1 MVNGVSVLISTV
13 EMDWALLW
21 TTAKVFGY
29 PASTFRVTLGAI
41 IGVLPTLWVLL
52 TQNLYAV
59 PWALGL
65 LWPMIMVVVLFAG
78 LPRRDWVK
86 TYGLFML
93 LSLMAT
99 GLFSTGMSMLVLW
112 MPRFP
117 FQDWI
122 YVVPILLMLMSWR
135 LPLKRV
141 RQILGR
147 DTYGEVQLT
156 LNRATL
162 RLPVLWDSGNTL
174 ADPISRR
181 PVVIVEMGRALD
193 WIPQELWPWICEVHA
208 GTVSAGSLPE
218 AWGQRTAIIKFRTLT
233 GEGFLPAVQIDR
245 AEGRYLDRWYAM
257 VPVMVGFSP
266 TVLTADRSFG
276 ALASPRTLIHY
287 PHERVG
293 A

>member
-1 MVNGVSVLISTV
+1 MVNGVSVLTSTV

-65 LWPMIMVVVLFAG
+65 LWPMITVVVLFAG

-156 LNRATL
+156 SNHATL

-174 ADPISRR
+174 ADPASRR
-181 PVVIVEMGRALD
+181 PVVIVELSRVLSWLPDELVPWVVAAARNDEAGQLVPDAWRGR
-193 WIPQELWPWICEVHA
+193 V
-208 GTVSAGSLPE
+208 GVV
-218 AWGQRTAIIKFRTLT
+218 RFRTLT
-233 GEGFLPAVQIDR
+233 GDGSLPVIAVDR
-245 AEGRYLDRWYAM
+245 AEGSYSGKWHPM
-257 VPVMVGFSP
+257 VPVMVGLSRE
-266 TVLTADRSFG
+266 VLASDRSFA
-276 ALASPRTLIHY
+276 ALASPKSLIHY